1 MRYFQLELK
10 QDDIRGNLSMKEF
23 AIFVYQMLYNVEI
36 ECHFSFLNNSNY
48 QSFRT
53 ELFYD
58 IGYNPTYSVS
68 FSYCQLYQNKLLNTY
83 LI

>member
-36 ECHFSFLNNSNY
+36 ECHFSLLSNSNY